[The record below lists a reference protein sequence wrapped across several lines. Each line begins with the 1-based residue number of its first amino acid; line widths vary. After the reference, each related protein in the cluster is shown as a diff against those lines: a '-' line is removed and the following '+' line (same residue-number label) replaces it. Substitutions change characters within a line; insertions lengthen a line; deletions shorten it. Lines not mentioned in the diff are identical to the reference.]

1 MHELLPM
8 AAGDYMDGSD
18 ETFRLFETQ
27 MYQPAA
33 DVYEVV
39 NISSQEQPNPQG
51 AAPVKSVKGKAAY
64 CSMPAV
70 KKLGNSADI
79 ESISVSTDTDDFVT
93 PVTRSGKKVAAG
105 KRKCGAKTQKDP
117 AVMSDNVLSNQRAP
131 KKSKRLTGPAESLR
145 PPGQFRYLR
154 NAKILREFMLS
165 KHFRDKYKE

>member
-8 AAGDYMDGSD
+8 AAGDYMDVSD

-33 DVYEVV
+33 DVYEIV

-51 AAPVKSVKGKAAY
+51 AAPVKSVKGKAAF

-79 ESISVSTDTDDFVT
+79 ESISVSTDMDDFVT
-93 PVTRSGKKVAAG
+93 LIRP
-105 KRKCGAKTQKDP
+105 KRIYFPEHFCYCF
-117 AVMSDNVLSNQRAP
+117 SSNLCVLN
-131 KKSKRLTGPAESLR
+131 TT
-145 PPGQFRYLR
+145 
-154 NAKILREFMLS
+154 NT
-165 KHFRDKYKE
+165 D